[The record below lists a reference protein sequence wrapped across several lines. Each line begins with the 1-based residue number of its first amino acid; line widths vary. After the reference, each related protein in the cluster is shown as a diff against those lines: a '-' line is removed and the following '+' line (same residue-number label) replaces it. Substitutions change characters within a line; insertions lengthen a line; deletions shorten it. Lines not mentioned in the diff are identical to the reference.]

1 MNNKNKTKATERR
14 YKASFSL
21 SLMSRLITLYF
32 NTIEE
37 IESYQKKKN
46 YILWWIFDTTKTH
59 KCCIWENDLM
69 KLSHTIK
76 K

>member
-1 MNNKNKTKATERR
+1 MNNKKIKATDRR
-14 YKASFSL
+14 YKASFSI

-37 IESYQKKKN
+37 IKEYQQQKN
-46 YILWWIFDTTKTH
+46 YILWWIFDTKR
-59 KCCIWENDLM
+59 KSNFCIYENELM